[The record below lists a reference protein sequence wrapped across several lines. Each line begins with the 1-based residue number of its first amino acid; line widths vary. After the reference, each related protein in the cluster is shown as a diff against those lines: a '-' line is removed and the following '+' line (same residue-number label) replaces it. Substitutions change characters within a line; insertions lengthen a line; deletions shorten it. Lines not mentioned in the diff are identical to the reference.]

1 MPVSV
6 EELENIGAPFRNRT
20 FLPHSVNSCLALGEK
35 AAGFEKLSR
44 KRVSRQREHRLVDAK
59 WGKNEKL
66 EPRLDVPAFLEYNLK
81 IQLFQRHYSYATCVK
96 LCLSECI
103 LNLTPKV
110 HPSVLNLGE

>member
-1 MPVSV
+1 M
-6 EELENIGAPFRNRT
+6 
-20 FLPHSVNSCLALGEK
+20 NSCLALGEK
-35 AAGFEKLSR
+35 AAGFESFLE
-44 KRVSRQREHRLVDAK
+44 RECHVNENTDLLTQNGK
-59 WGKNEKL
+59 KNEKL